1 MRHSLATAATATGKA
16 KATIHRAIK
25 SGKLSANFNNG
36 VYEIDPAE
44 LHRVFAPVS
53 IERTAIQEMRQTDTD
68 SETALFRQE
77 IEFLRQQLE
86 REKELNRDLAR
97 RLDDEATERRNLTA
111 LLTHQADNKTSNG
124 GELWRRVFKQK

>member
-53 IERTAIQEMRQTDTD
+53 VERPSIQEMRQSDTNN
-68 SETALFRQE
+68 ETALFKQE
-77 IEFLRQQLE
+77 IEFLRQQLD
-86 REKELNRDLAR
+86 REKELNRELAR
-97 RLDDEATERRNLTA
+97 RLDDEAAERRNLTA
-111 LLTHQADNKTSNG
+111 LLTHQTERKSDG
-124 GELWRRVFKQK
+124 GALWRKVFKP